1 MALARDR
8 VMGPLG
14 GLGGV
19 EEALSVG
26 RAVSSWLITMDRTKS
41 RGESAQPLQSVKLLK

>member
-8 VMGPLG
+8 VIGPLG

-19 EEALSVG
+19 VEALSVG
-26 RAVSSWLITMDRTKS
+26 RAVSLPPYI
-41 RGESAQPLQSVKLLK
+41 PLGAHQLGSDHVKIF